1 MKKKKEAK
9 KRWTCMTKYL
19 VLKNI
24 ERQLLPSKLHLHSQS
39 IFSCPS
45 CFIDQRTDPSDPIQ
59 STHTQPSQML
69 SQQHISLIH
78 QLPI

>member
-1 MKKKKEAK
+1 MKKKKEAE
-9 KRWTCMTKYL
+9 KRWTWTKCL

-69 SQQHISLIH
+69 SQQHISFID